1 MLPGHHRIQLNSENS
16 RLPDLAPRYIGL
28 MYTQN
33 VSILL
38 IDCEIRYRASHP
50 HAFGQITK
58 MTKEFDLRS

>member
-1 MLPGHHRIQLNSENS
+1 MLPGHRRIQLNSENS

-38 IDCEIRYRASHP
+38 IDCE
-50 HAFGQITK
+50 K
-58 MTKEFDLRS
+58 